1 MCWMYPFLRRRSKSQ
16 ITLELM
22 TILAGRLRVVVDLET
37 QEVVSL
43 PRKWR
48 EYDSRGLPL
57 ASGM

>member
-1 MCWMYPFLRRRSKSQ
+1 
-16 ITLELM
+16 M